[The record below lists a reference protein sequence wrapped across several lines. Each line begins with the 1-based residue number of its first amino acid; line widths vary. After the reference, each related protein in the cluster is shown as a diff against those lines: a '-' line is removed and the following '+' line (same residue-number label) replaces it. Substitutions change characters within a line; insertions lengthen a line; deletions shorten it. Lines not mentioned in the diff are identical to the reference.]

1 MILWHPSWPG
11 STAPTESW
19 TPIGSFMVC
28 ECRKGGAGCGRR
40 ETGRPLP
47 CGNSLLLRIDFWTVL
62 IRWSGTMS
70 HRMWGFPEIP
80 ENLKWIVMG
89 VLAIGLAIYLVRNLS
104 R

>member
-1 MILWHPSWPG
+1 M
-11 STAPTESW
+11 T
-19 TPIGSFMVC
+19 
-28 ECRKGGAGCGRR
+28 
-40 ETGRPLP
+40 
-47 CGNSLLLRIDFWTVL
+47 
-62 IRWSGTMS
+62 